1 MLEALSATGLRSI
14 RYAKEVPGIRQII
27 ANDLSA
33 SAVRSIVENIKL
45 NEVESI
51 VTASEA
57 NAMTLMYNSCSN
69 NDRFDAID
77 LDPYGNPTMFLD
89 GAVQSV
95 AEGGLLLVTATD
107 MAVLAGNTPESCYA
121 KYGSIPLKTKACHE
135 QALRILL
142 RCIESHATRY
152 GRYIK
157 PLLSISADFYVR
169 VFVRVFTSPLQCKL
183 SSSKQSM
190 FYQCTG
196 CSALAFQSLG
206 ILKPNPTPKNPTQ
219 QKYCLPVVAAI
230 KENCEH
236 CNHRYH
242 MGGPIWTAPIHDFEF
257 IDELLKTINAEP
269 YCKLVT
275 HQRMLGTLSVVR
287 EELLDVPLYYA
298 VDKLCS
304 VIKLEVVPILKFRS
318 ALLHAGY
325 RVSFSH
331 ACKSS
336 IKTDAP
342 MKVLWDI
349 LRTWAKTHPV
359 KTEHFV
365 GNLPLKNILS
375 QEPENEYNLNEI
387 HRDANPE
394 SRKSSIARFPVNPA
408 AHWGPG
414 TRARLM
420 YVIKQTFFNPKKSFN
435 FYFSFQDRRKQNV
448 EKCSKSK

>member
-14 RYAKEVPGIRQII
+14 RYAKEVPGLRQIV
-27 ANDLSA
+27 ANDISA
-33 SAVRSIVENIKL
+33 SAVRSITENIRI
-45 NEVESI
+45 NNVEDI
-51 VTASEA
+51 VIASEA
-57 NAMTLMYNSCSN
+57 NAMTLMYNSASPK
-69 NDRFDAID
+69 DRFDAID

-89 GAVQSV
+89 GAVQSI

-157 PLLSISADFYVR
+157 PLLSISADFYIR

-196 CSALAFQSLG
+196 CTALSLQPLG
-206 ILKPNPTPKNPTQ
+206 ILKENPTPKNPSQ
-219 QKYCLPVVAAI
+219 VKYCLPVVPSI
-230 KENCEH
+230 KDHCEH
-236 CNHRYH
+236 CSHRYH
-242 MGGPIWTAPIHDFEF
+242 MGGPIWSAPIHDFDFVE
-257 IDELLKTINAEP
+257 ELLKTIQSEP
-269 YCKLVT
+269 YDKLVT
-275 HQRMLGTLSVVR
+275 NARMVGTLSVVR
-287 EELLDVPLYYA
+287 EELPDAPLYYA
-298 VDKLCS
+298 ADKLCS
-304 VIKLEVVPILKFRS
+304 VLKLEVVPILKFRS
-318 ALLHAGY
+318 AILHAGY

-336 IKTDAP
+336 LKTDAP
-342 MKVLWDI
+342 PGVLWDI

-359 KTEHFV
+359 KAERFE
-365 GNLPLKNILS
+365 GNLPLKAILS
-375 QEPENEYNLNEI
+375 KQPEKEYNLHEL
-387 HRDANPE
+387 HPDANPS
-394 SRKSSIARFPVNPA
+394 SRKSAIARFPVNPA

-414 TRARLM
+414 TRATLM
-420 YVIKQTFFNPKKSFN
+420 
-435 FYFSFQDRRKQNV
+435 
-448 EKCSKSK
+448 

>member
-14 RYAKEVPGIRQII
+14 RYAKEVPGIRKII

-33 SAVRSIVENIKL
+33 SAVRSITENIRL
-45 NEVESI
+45 NNVEHI
-51 VTASEA
+51 VEASEA
-57 NAMTLMYNSCSN
+57 NAMTLMYNSTGVR
-69 NDRFDAID
+69 DRFDAID

-89 GAVQSV
+89 GAVQSI
-95 AEGGLLLVTATD
+95 ADGGLLLVTATD
-107 MAVLAGNTPESCYA
+107 MAVLAGNTPESCLA

-196 CSALAFQSLG
+196 CSSHSFQPLG
-206 ILKPNPTPKNPTQ
+206 ILKPNPTPKNPSQ
-219 QKYCLPVVAAI
+219 MKYCLPVVPTI
-230 KENCEH
+230 KDHCEH
-236 CNHRYH
+236 CNQKYH
-242 MGGPIWTAPIHDFEF
+242 MGGPIWTAPIHDFNF
-257 IDELLKTINAEP
+257 VAELIKTIQSNP
-269 YCKLVT
+269 YDKLET
-275 HQRMLGTLSVVR
+275 QSRMVGMLSVVS
-287 EELLDVPLYYA
+287 EELPSVPLYYP

-304 VIKLEVVPILKFRS
+304 VLKLEVVPILKFRS

-325 RVSFSH
+325 KVSFSH

-342 MKVLWDI
+342 SKVLWDI
-349 LRTWAKTHPV
+349 LRTWAKSHPV
-359 KTEHFV
+359 NMEKHAN
-365 GNLPLKNILS
+365 NLPLNFILAK
-375 QEPENEYNLNEI
+375 EPDVLYNLLEL
-387 HRDANPE
+387 HPDANPE
-394 SRKSSIARFPVNPA
+394 SRRTALARFPSNPT

-414 TRARLM
+414 TRATLM
-420 YVIKQTFFNPKKSFN
+420 YVFSRLHRLEGGIHKIEKKKSIFEL
-435 FYFSFQDRRKQNV
+435 QVGR
-448 EKCSKSK
+448 